1 MKFFQGAQKIVI
13 NSNQMMNSNMP
24 QRFTQLNQNKIA
36 TTKPVTINVTKPNMV
51 HSTNQSQLSRPSST
65 YSSSN
70 HGVSSPSVPQMTIPP
85 ASGQKR
91 PRTPPKSNGGFVDL
105 TDDEPAG
112 KKLIQNGNIRN
123 SESVQNR
130 NIRQRYRG
138 SSVSVQSEPGLVET
152 IIGKVQLPQKPAP
165 PRFDKDKIP
174 EDAKS
179 LPGKLKI
186 DANFEGVSNMKVS
199 FPIKLAFFDRN

>member
-1 MKFFQGAQKIVI
+1 
-13 NSNQMMNSNMP
+13 
-24 QRFTQLNQNKIA
+24 
-36 TTKPVTINVTKPNMV
+36 MV
-51 HSTNQSQLSRPSST
+51 HPTNQSPGLPRPPPN
-65 YSSSN
+65 YSSSPSH
-70 HGVSSPSVPQMTIPP
+70 HGNSTGSPSVPHVTMPTPGP
-85 ASGQKR
+85 TSHGHSTGQKR

-112 KKLIQNGNIRN
+112 KKLIQNGSIRN

-138 SSVSVQSEPGLVET
+138 SSVSVQSEPGLVDT

-179 LPGKLKI
+179 LGGKL
-186 DANFEGVSNMKVS
+186 
-199 FPIKLAFFDRN
+199 

>member
-1 MKFFQGAQKIVI
+1 
-13 NSNQMMNSNMP
+13 MMNGHSNMP

-36 TTKPVTINVTKPNMV
+36 TTKPVTINVSKPNLI
-51 HSTNQSQLSRPSST
+51 HSTNQSPLSRPSST
-65 YSSSN
+65 YSSSPSN
-70 HGVSSPSVPQMTIPP
+70 HGSSPSVPQMTIPP

-91 PRTPPKSNGGFVDL
+91 PRTPPKSHGGFVDL

-152 IIGKVQLPQKPAP
+152 IVGKVQLPQKPAP

-199 FPIKLAFFDRN
+199 FQTKISDFSPKLVFFANY

>member
-1 MKFFQGAQKIVI
+1 
-13 NSNQMMNSNMP
+13 MMNSNMP

-36 TTKPVTINVTKPNMV
+36 TTKPVTINVTKPNMI
-51 HSTNQSQLSRPSST
+51 HSTNQNQLSRPSST

-199 FPIKLAFFDRN
+199 IKQNCHF